1 MKERIVI
8 EKELLEKIIKASPV
22 QWFDNKEKTDKLIL
36 FGKEYKTEKVPETFE
51 ELKELCK
58 DIKEVTITEEGHINV
73 DLVYFTKDGEIY
85 TYVEGVLTSSIFLP
99 VSKGRT
105 PQQMWQIVKS
115 LILGEEN
122 ER

>member
-8 EKELLEKIIKASPV
+8 NQDWLVKDMKAGVPEL
-22 QWFDNKEKTDKLIL
+22 DKLFICQ
-36 FGKEYKTEKVPETFE
+36 KVERVPETFE
-51 ELKELCK
+51 ELKDLCK

-99 VSKGRT
+99 VSKDRT
-105 PQQMWQIVKS
+105 PQQMWQIIMG
-115 LILGEEN
+115 LLGE
-122 ER
+122 

>member
-1 MKERIVI
+1 MKEIIV
-8 EKELLEKIIKASPV
+8 LEIPKDMC
-22 QWFDNKEKTDKLIL
+22 DNCNGCDKPTSALVECYL
-36 FGKEYKTEKVPETFE
+36 EEPRQAYETVKVPETWE

-99 VSKGRT
+99 VSKDRT
-105 PQQMWQIVKS
+105 PQQMWQIIMG
-115 LILGEEN
+115 LLGE
-122 ER
+122 